1 MKSITA
7 LTSLLLL
14 GAVTAQEIQSK
25 PFNLVIQSEKKAING
40 QKLAACH
47 TGAAIESL
55 CLAGGSGSE
64 FYLNTTEGSQAP
76 IKGDKPSGTLV
87 WNLPYNGNRE
97 YISILVSLYIF
108 QVSLTDH
115 TEVESE
121 PMSFYV
127 DPSTNVAMPL
137 FQPSYDQQQVMFDKD
152 GLMGIYSYLDD
163 SVTPPKDDKVKVLKN
178 WYVCETNYSA
188 YQYRTLN
195 WVLGNGKAEPQ
206 NPSCVKVQVHRKFL

>member
-25 PFNLVIQSEKKAING
+25 PFNLVIQSENKAIDG

-76 IKGDKPSGTLV
+76 IKGDKPSGTLI
-87 WNLPYNGNRE
+87 WNLPYNGN
-97 YISILVSLYIF
+97 
-108 QVSLTDH
+108 Q
-115 TEVESE
+115 VESE

-137 FQPSYDQQQVMFDKD
+137 FQPSYDEQQVMFDKD

-195 WVLGNGKAEPQ
+195 WVLGNGKAKPQ

>member
-7 LTSLLLL
+7 LASLLLL
-14 GAVTAQEIQSK
+14 GAATAQDIQSK
-25 PFNLVIQSEKKAING
+25 PFNLVIQADKKPING

-64 FYLNTTEGSQAP
+64 FYLNTTEGSQGP
-76 IKGDKPSGTLV
+76 IPGYKPSGALI
-87 WNLPYNGNRE
+87 WNLPYNGNA
-97 YISILVSLYIF
+97 
-108 QVSLTDH
+108 
-115 TEVESE
+115 VESE

-152 GLMGIYSYLDD
+152 GLMGIYSYLNDA
-163 SVTPPKDDKVKVLKN
+163 VTPPTDEKVTVLKN
-178 WYVCETNYSA
+178 WYVCETNYSG

-195 WVLGNGKAEPQ
+195 WVVGNGKAKPQ